1 MRIAGGGW
9 KFILVLLIATIV
21 LGFAKWWTFMGMF
34 CLLTLFV
41 LYFFRDPK
49 RIPPNIPGAVVSP
62 ADGKVDTIEI
72 VPHPAFPEGKARK
85 VGIFLSIFDVHINRA
100 PSDGNIIETRHKSGR
115 FLNAMNKD
123 SSEANESNL
132 VEFKTP
138 WGPMFVKQIA
148 GLIARRIICDVKKGD
163 AVRRGDKIG
172 LICFGSRTEAFLP
185 LCSEIKVQMG
195 DRVQGGFSVIAQIP
209 AKEKNKP

>member
-1 MRIAGGGW
+1 MRIATGGW
-9 KFILVLLIATIV
+9 KYILILVILTIV
-21 LGFAKWWTFMGMF
+21 FTLFQWWLIMGMF

-41 LYFFRDPK
+41 TYFFRDPE
-49 RIPPNIPGAVVSP
+49 RIPPNVPGSLVSP

-72 VPHPAFPEGKARK
+72 VEHPAFPEGRARK

-100 PSDGNIIETRHKSGR
+100 PSDGEVMETRHKSGR

-132 VEFKTP
+132 VELKTP

-148 GLIARRIICDVKKGD
+148 GLIARRIVCDIKKGD

-185 LCSEIKVQMG
+185 LSSEITVQLG
-195 DRVQGGFSVIAQIP
+195 DRVQGGLSIIAQMP
-209 AKEKNKP
+209 PKEAKKS

>member
-1 MRIAGGGW
+1 MRIARGGGIY
-9 KFILVLLIATIV
+9 ILSLIALAIIF
-21 LGFAKWWTFMGMF
+21 GIIKWWVVMGMF

-41 LYFFRDPK
+41 LYFFRDPE
-49 RIPPNIPGAVVSP
+49 RIPPNISGALVSP

-72 VPHPAFPEGKARK
+72 VEHPAFPDGKARK
-85 VGIFLSIFDVHINRA
+85 VGIFLSVFDVHINRA
-100 PSDGNIIETRHKSGR
+100 PSDGEVMETRHKSGR

-148 GLIARRIICDVKKGD
+148 GLIARRIVCDVKKGD
-163 AVRRGDKIG
+163 PIRRGDKIG

-185 LCSEIKVQMG
+185 LCSEIKVKMG
-195 DRVQGGFSVIAQIP
+195 DRVQGGFSVIAQMP
-209 AKEKNKP
+209 PKEDKKS